1 MNNSDLLNNI
11 AKQGH
16 ADLVY
21 PLKKNG
27 GSGKEALLA
36 DAQQLQWLRDNNRRL
51 IIDAGKQ
58 ILSGQLKLNPYR
70 LIDGSKRRTGLDYTD
85 YLDIYQFDSMLD
97 QSLYHELD
105 ARIAKEKF
113 DDVRKKE
120 QNNDDGEDQ

>member
-1 MNNSDLLNNI
+1 MNNI

-21 PLKKNG
+21 PLKKNLKPG
-27 GSGKEALLA
+27 QGALLA

-51 IIDAGKQ
+51 IIEAGKR

-70 LIDGSKRRTGLDYTD
+70 LIDGSTRQTGLDYTD

-97 QSLYHELD
+97 QGLYHELD

-113 DDVRKKE
+113 EDVRKHEE
-120 QNNDDGEDQ
+120 QNKDDGEDQ